1 MDPFWLFSK
10 MPKNAIGHKKST
22 GQGKQRN
29 SSTTLNDVRKRF
41 VFFLFVFTQCYCAIL
56 AFQHGLFRTT

>member
-22 GQGKQRN
+22 GQGKQRK
-29 SSTTLNDVRKRF
+29 SSTTLNDVRERF
-41 VFFLFVFTQCYCAIL
+41 VFFCLSLPSAIL